1 MRKILVLL
9 ATIFASLG
17 AFASGHGPV
26 FGYATPTNSQG
37 EFSFD
42 LGMSGRSGEAGNDLS
57 ARFMASYGFTPHLM
71 LSVIAPA
78 PILKAP
84 MTPTRLMTD
93 RDFESQVSWR
103 FHHNAAKVGTRF
115 ESTAFA
121 SVIAPGADASSGVM
135 GMLKRAP
142 GFSGGAATGIA
153 SRSNYLW
160 LGGGFARFLERDGDR
175 RPNVFSYS
183 LVYGYR
189 PLAWRKDTGWD
200 WRLFAEMGGEK
211 STSIQ
216 HFGVQL
222 PGSEANQVFLGPSV
236 LGIRE
241 NYAIEGGVQLPVYRN
256 VGSVLVRERVRWVI
270 NVSYFLF
277 QHSKHSH

>member
-1 MRKILVLL
+1 MKRIGILL
-9 ATIFASLG
+9 ATLFASSCL
-17 AFASGHGPV
+17 FASGHGPV

-42 LGMSGRSGEAGNDLS
+42 LGVDGRSGEAGNDLA

-78 PILKAP
+78 PIEKSP
-84 MTPTRLMTD
+84 MTPTRLMSGH
-93 RDFESQVSWR
+93 DFESEMSWR
-103 FHHNAAKVGTRF
+103 FHHNASKVGTRF
-115 ESTAFA
+115 ESTAFT
-121 SVIAPGADASSGVM
+121 SVIVPGADSGIM
-135 GMLKRAP
+135 GTLKRAP
-142 GFSGGAATGIA
+142 GFSAGAASGIA

-160 LGGGFARFLERDGDR
+160 LGGAFARYLERDGDR
-175 RPNVFSYS
+175 RPNVFSWS

-211 STSIQ
+211 STNIQ
-216 HFGVQL
+216 HFGLQI

-236 LGIRE
+236 LGIRN

-256 VGSVLVRERVRWVI
+256 VGPVLARERVRFVI

-277 QHSKHSH
+277 QHSNHSH